1 MRSTSQSDGRP
12 FRVVR
17 VEGQD
22 IAVHLRDFSND
33 GSVDS
38 VDLSLYPTAR
48 VGSTDELSDKS
59 LSAVQSLRRV
69 LREQLVMRSRALML
83 TMNSIGNNEPQG
95 TGRVTIDTR
104 NKFEEVLAD
113 ILDDADQFSYSDP
126 EESEK
131 KKPMIA
137 TAKRLIAHAM
147 DNVAL
152 DYPREGREDVVD
164 SNFYLAFGSIPTVDG
179 MSIDELRSV
188 VEELMHLLNLEGNIV
203 RLVEENGQYWL
214 RMNLTVPSGKA
225 LKMKIDEKD
234 WKNVK

>member
-188 VEELMHLLNLEGNIV
+188 VDELMHFLNLEGNIV